1 MPHRLSQR
9 VVVPVIV
16 ASSIFLAIVDGA
28 ITTVALPSIGRQFHL
43 PASGLDSVVVV
54 YPVCVGMVMPAS
66 AWLGDRF
73 GGKRVVLLS
82 LALFVGASAL
92 CGSAQNL
99 GQLVGYRALQG
110 LGGGLL
116 LPAGATLLFRTFS
129 ASERVRASR
138 LMIFPQQVAPAL
150 APILGGLLVDGASW
164 RWVFYVN
171 LPVGAA
177 ALTFGLLFLDEH
189 RDHAPG
195 RLDVPGLLLSATGL
209 ATLMYGVCEGS
220 QQGWGSAPVDT
231 ALAVGALLLGAAVVV
246 QLRTAEPVL
255 KLRLFTDRLFR
266 DTNLICL
273 VGYIPI
279 MGAMF
284 LGPLFLQEAQGRSAL
299 DSGTS
304 TFTEAFGV
312 LLTVQVAGALYARVG
327 PRLIIAAGM
336 AGVTGVLLLLSTC
349 DLHTG
354 LWTFRLY
361 MFLLGVSMGGV
372 FMPTTVASL
381 STVAKGDVGH
391 ATTLNTVVRQTAGA
405 LAPAVVTTA
414 LVLGSSRHGAA
425 SPPLGAYQDGYRLLA
440 LLAALAALFSLTMP
454 DAVARRAAAAPPETA
469 DAAADPHDPAPAHPP
484 NPASLP
490 APAPAPDGRTGTR
503 ARPPTGRSGTGGR
516 TAGTTLRRR

>member
-361 MFLLGVSMGGV
+361 MFLLGVSMGGLFGPMV
-372 FMPTTVASL
+372 GWTLSPNMDPRMVEIVQHFWENRKIGRAMLAGGSRPVVLSILTERFEAGLADLQVVSPDASPKLAAAYLAAGTLAVLETWLAGRAPGSAVQVA
-381 STVAKGDVGH
+381 
-391 ATTLNTVVRQTAGA
+391 
-405 LAPAVVTTA
+405 TA
-414 LVLGSSRHGAA
+414 LHAA
-425 SPPLGAYQDGYRLLA
+425 GY
-440 LLAALAALFSLTMP
+440 
-454 DAVARRAAAAPPETA
+454 AAARAWTEG
-469 DAAADPHDPAPAHPP
+469 PAIK
-484 NPASLP
+484 
-490 APAPAPDGRTGTR
+490 
-503 ARPPTGRSGTGGR
+503 RS
-516 TAGTTLRRR
+516 AG